1 MLKKENIS
9 KAQIYTDEWQ
19 QCRRG
24 KFTSSK
30 IHCLMAP
37 KGFGDGAFTY
47 IDQKLGEEMTGHVVS
62 EEEIPLDDENTVW
75 GNTYEPK
82 MIELFHQK
90 NNIQFLVTQKL
101 IHAPNTRFSSTP
113 DAIWVHGEASNQLE
127 YNVSTLEGKCPRKF
141 HRYNKLYRCKTPHD
155 LLKTEPK
162 YFWQTLDQMDNCDSA
177 VGYFAVYHPLYPE
190 WCNYRQ
196 IQFKKLELWDEFKFL
211 KRRKNEADQ
220 LLLKW
225 KDEFLPAA

>member
-9 KAQIYTDEWQ
+9 KAQIYTDDWQ

-30 IHCLMAP
+30 ISCLMGE
-37 KGFGDGAFTY
+37 KGLSSGAYTY

-62 EEEIPLDDENTVW
+62 EDEMPLDDENTVW

-82 MIELFHQK
+82 AIELFHSK
-90 NNIQFLVTQKL
+90 NKIQFLVTQKL

-127 YNVSTLEGKCPRKF
+127 YNVSTLEVKCPRKF
-141 HRYNKLYRCKTPHD
+141 HRFNKLFRCKKPQD
-155 LLKTEPK
+155 LLSAEPK
-162 YFWQTLDQMDNCDSA
+162 YFWQVIDQMDNCDSA

-190 WCNYRQ
+190 GCNFRQ
-196 IQFKKLELWDEFKFL
+196 IQFKKLELWDEFKKL
-211 KRRKNEADQ
+211 KQRKTDAVN
-220 LLLKW
+220 LLLQW
-225 KDEFLPAA
+225 KSEFVPV